1 MLVAEGR
8 GRCVEVLAERGGE
21 PGFGGFGTVF
31 SHGGHSNLVQNC
43 VFVECRR
50 PLGSSPWNQARW
62 VDFLKSPLIQT
73 HLLEEVSVTG
83 LVWRTHYPAL
93 AGIFAPEDDAPRPR
107 VRTLADQRDG
117 CRLRVGSGLRGRRRE
132 ELRPAPR
139 RRALQAASLLQAH
152 SLREDRP
159 RHQAVRGGRVGGGR
173 AGARLLSKVSQGCP
187 VRCVRATRRAE
198 RAGRATSPP
207 SAP

>member
-8 GRCVEVLAERGGE
+8 GRCVEVLAERCGE
-21 PGFGGFGTVF
+21 PGFGDFGTVF

-93 AGIFAPEDDAPRPR
+93 AGIFAPEDDVARWNVAHDNAFVGCPATLPEHRPGETR
-107 VRTLADQRDG
+107 PGLVCGRWRTNETDVVFASDPGFVDAAAKNFA
-117 CRLRVGSGLRGRRRE
+117 
-132 ELRPAPR
+132 LRPDA
-139 RRALQAASLLQAH
+139 ALFK
-152 SLREDRP
+152 
-159 RHQAVRGGRVGGGR
+159 
-173 AGARLLSKVSQGCP
+173 RLPSFKPIPFEKIGL
-187 VRCVRATRRAE
+187 ATKR
-198 RAGRATSPP
+198 
-207 SAP
+207 